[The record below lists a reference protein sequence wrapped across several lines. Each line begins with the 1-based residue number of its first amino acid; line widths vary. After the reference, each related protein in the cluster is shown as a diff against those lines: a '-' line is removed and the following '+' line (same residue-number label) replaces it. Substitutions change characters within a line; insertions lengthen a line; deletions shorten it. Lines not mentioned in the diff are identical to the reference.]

1 MKDSG
6 CCALGNPAPQPV
18 MEVLMNSFTLIGLI
32 CLLLAVVRVVFLGLI
47 PVSRIG
53 DPFTAILKRAQQ
65 RGIDQQTALEQ
76 YLQAV
81 LYYAACGKCS
91 IYQAH
96 KDVQA
101 LWKHFPEA
109 PQVCTILGGCC
120 E

>member
-1 MKDSG
+1 M
-6 CCALGNPAPQPV
+6 
-18 MEVLMNSFTLIGLI
+18 
-32 CLLLAVVRVVFLGLI
+32 AVVRVVFLVLI
-47 PVSRIG
+47 PASRIG
-53 DPFTAILKRAQQ
+53 DPLTAILKRAQFL
-65 RGIDQQTALEQ
+65 GIDQQTALEQ

-81 LYYAACGKCS
+81 LHYAACGKCS

-96 KDVQA
+96 NDVRA